1 MNARDSLCALPFMG
15 EAFLELLLARF
26 KIMGRK
32 GNHILSGLQEA
43 STHDET
49 SITNDQKNQAEQ
61 VGRFIRS
68 VMRRTRWSPTCLVQ
82 SLAATRMLRRRGLQ
96 GRLYIGVKRGD
107 DHQFGAHAWV
117 GVGDIYVCGGR
128 QASDFKV
135 ISVYNTGS

>member
-1 MNARDSLCALPFMG
+1 MNARDSLRALPFMG

-32 GNHILSGLQEA
+32 GNHILSGLQKA
-43 STHDET
+43 NTHDVI
-49 SITNDQKNQAEQ
+49 SITGEQKKKAEQ
-61 VGRFIRS
+61 IGRFIRS
-68 VMRRTRWSPTCLVQ
+68 VMRHTRWNPTCLVQ

-117 GVGDIYVCGGR
+117 AVGDVYVCGGR
-128 QASDFKV
+128 QSSDFKV
-135 ISVYNTGS
+135 ISVYNSGS